1 MNEVLF
7 PSIIRHFRNEQETGA
22 EMCPAIVYGIVTG
35 RASQLLANFW
45 CVSPGTV
52 PEFFANVSWAKLPS
66 RF

>member
-1 MNEVLF
+1 
-7 PSIIRHFRNEQETGA
+7 
-22 EMCPAIVYGIVTG
+22 MCPAIVYGIVTG

-45 CVSPGTV
+45 CVSPVTV